1 MIMRGQRKSCTAA
14 FGGAQGGGK
23 GKWRESQGQRQRVHV
38 GDCVSPLGVSYLQD
52 GDLPGVEI
60 QLLGVPR
67 LTAGR
72 SLPGSGIR
80 LRSFGR
86 PSAPFQAPH
95 AVVGTRGATAPNN
108 ILSGGLRPWPYGPHL
123 PPVASQG
130 RKGWGCARAR
140 QVAREHGMCP
150 EARSLINEK
159 GVVRLW
165 L

>member
-14 FGGAQGGGK
+14 YGGAQGGGK

-38 GDCVSPLGVSYLQD
+38 GDCASPLGVSCLQD

-60 QLLGVPR
+60 QLLGVP
-67 LTAGR
+67 LVPQGR

-108 ILSGGLRPWPYGPHL
+108 ILSGGLRPAPTGRIYLRWPRRGAKDG
-123 PPVASQG
+123 VAH
-130 RKGWGCARAR
+130 ARAR
-140 QVAREHGMCP
+140 SHANTGCALKRG
-150 EARSLINEK
+150 L
-159 GVVRLW
+159 
-165 L
+165 